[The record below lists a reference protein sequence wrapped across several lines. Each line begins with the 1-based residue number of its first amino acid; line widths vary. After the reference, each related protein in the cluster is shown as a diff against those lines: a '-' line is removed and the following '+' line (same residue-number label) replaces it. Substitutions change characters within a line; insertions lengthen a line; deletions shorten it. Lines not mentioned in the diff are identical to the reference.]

1 MRYPL
6 LVCLAAA
13 GLMMTACSPAE
24 QADTKADI
32 EAAGDKMAAETKEA
46 AADVK
51 DLADSPEVKEVGAEL
66 KDAAKEAGALAKDVA
81 GDAAR
86 ETKEAI
92 HDATA
97 PSEAD
102 KARADATK

>member
-1 MRYPL
+1 MRHAL
-6 LVCLAAA
+6 LVTLAAA
-13 GLMMTACSPAE
+13 GLLMTACSPAE

-32 EAAGDKMAAETKEA
+32 ENAGDKVAAETKEA

-51 DLADSPEVKEVGAEL
+51 DLANSPEIKEAGAEI

-81 GDAAR
+81 KDAAR

-97 PSEAD
+97 PTPAE
-102 KARADATK
+102 KAASQN